1 MLTIQLVALEDG
13 SAPRKLSPPHFL
25 AWILFYYTARTPGTR
40 SQNEKRFDT
49 IGQAQLIC
57 WRICNTIKPGG
68 VIAII
73 PHKRQGHR
81 SLKKCIMKK
90 GVFRPPGAYLSRL
103 GWTLVL

>member
-25 AWILFYYTARTPGTR
+25 AWILFYYTVHAWNSLAERKAVRYDRASPANLLENMQHYQTGR
-40 SQNEKRFDT
+40 
-49 IGQAQLIC
+49 C
-57 WRICNTIKPGG
+57 C
-68 VIAII
+68 AII
-73 PHKRQGHR
+73 PHKQQGRR